1 MPARSVVFSGLR
13 KHDGRGFRDLLPGK
27 YLLKEQSN
35 KETYL
40 DDDMMF
46 R

>member
-27 YLLKEQSN
+27 DFIERTKQQRDLS
-35 KETYL
+35 
-40 DDDMMF
+40 